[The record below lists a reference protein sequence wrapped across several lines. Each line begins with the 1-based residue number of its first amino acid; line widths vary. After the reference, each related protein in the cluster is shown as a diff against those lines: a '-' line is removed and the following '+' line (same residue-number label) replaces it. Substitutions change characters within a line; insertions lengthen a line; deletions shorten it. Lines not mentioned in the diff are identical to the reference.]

1 MISISQTIDESRKIV
16 VKLGSNVLSTD
27 DGRPNE
33 NLIEKIVDDVAALME
48 KGKQI
53 VVVSSGAGSE
63 L

>member
-33 NLIEKIVDDVAALME
+33 NLIEKIVDDVRRSWKRE
-48 KGKQI
+48 
-53 VVVSSGAGSE
+53 SR
-63 L
+63 